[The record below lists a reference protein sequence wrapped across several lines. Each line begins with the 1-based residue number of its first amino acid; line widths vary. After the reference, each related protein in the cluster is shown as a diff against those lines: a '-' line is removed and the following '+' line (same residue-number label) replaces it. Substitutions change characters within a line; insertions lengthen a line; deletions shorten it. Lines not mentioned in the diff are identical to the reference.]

1 MDLQHSKHLYIQ
13 EWSMTGSLSGY
24 NYFYRKQFKILNSE
38 SIDIFPWYGSTPSE
52 LVGLEI
58 NTSSRN

>member
-1 MDLQHSKHLYIQ
+1 
-13 EWSMTGSLSGY
+13 MTGSLSGY